1 MVILLI
7 YLSKK
12 ITIGIIVFFV
22 VITVVI
28 IGRYAIGLYFK
39 KKFSKRPPPGVI
51 VEIVSNKS
59 FSQSL
64 ESYCTS
70 LSSKTSSY
78 KIKKNELLE
87 PINFNKKV
95 NKGDIIAKLSSK
107 TIAAPFAG
115 VIGKRGISGSSL
127 GSENTIMLT
136 LDDSRKIL
144 CDLKVPEVYA
154 AILKKDLSLK
164 ATFSA
169 YKNKTYKGKIESV
182 ASRVDAQTRS
192 ILARAKIDNEN
203 FEIIPGSLLE
213 IEIFYNEKNT
223 LGIPDT
229 SIMYEGSKKF
239 IYKIVENNLIKKIEI
254 ETGIRNKGNLEVLS
268 GINEGDKLVAEG
280 LTKVRPGMKVKPII
294 KSE

>member
-1 MVILLI
+1 MKR
-7 YLSKK
+7 SKK
-12 ITIGIIVFFV
+12 ITIGIIIFFV
-22 VITVVI
+22 VIATII
-28 IGRYAIGLYFK
+28 IGRYGVGLYFK

-51 VEIVSNKS
+51 VEIVTNKN

-87 PINFNKKV
+87 PINFGTKV
-95 NKGDIIAKLSSK
+95 NKGDIIAKLTSK

-127 GSENTIMLT
+127 GSENTIILT
-136 LDDSRKIL
+136 LDDSRKVL
-144 CDLKVPEVYA
+144 CDLKIPEVYA
-154 AILKKDLSLK
+154 AVLKKGLTLNAK
-164 ATFSA
+164 FSA
-169 YKNKTYKGKIESV
+169 YKDKIYRGKIESV

-203 FEIIPGSLLE
+203 SEIIPGSLLE
-213 IEIFYNEKNT
+213 IEILYNQKNT
-223 LGIPDT
+223 LGVPDT

-239 IYKIVENNLIKKIEI
+239 IYKIIENNMIKKTEI
-254 ETGIRNKGNLEVLS
+254 QTGVRNQGNLEILS
-268 GINEGDKLVAEG
+268 GLNEGDKIIAEG

-294 KSE
+294 KTE